1 MWKKIVLIGPIKL
14 LKILLRNKATVK
26 SFTYLFW
33 FYDRVVVSTG
43 NPNKEAKW
51 IMYVTVMKE
60 GKLSAIVQYR

>member
-1 MWKKIVLIGPIKL
+1 MKKNSFDRAYQAFENS
-14 LKILLRNKATVK
+14 LRNKATVK
-26 SFTYLFW
+26 SFTNLFW

-60 GKLSAIVQYR
+60 EKLSAIVQ